1 MALTRAAA
9 PMALFGKPR
18 IVRLV
23 EVASRAELLR
33 RKRQVRG
40 VALRAA
46 LGAAAA
52 VFGLLL
58 VAWLHAAAW
67 SALAG
72 PFGPVRG
79 AFAVAALDLVLLGV
93 LGWLAVWRRE
103 DPAADEA
110 ISVRNAALRGAQM
123 EVQTLGG
130 LLRAPG
136 DGAADVRHRR
146 VRVYPSS

>member
-1 MALTRAAA
+1 
-9 PMALFGKPR
+9 MALFGKPR
-18 IVRLV
+18 LLRLV

-58 VAWLHAAAW
+58 LAWLHAAAW
-67 SALAG
+67 SALAR
-72 PFGPVRG
+72 PLG
-79 AFAVAALDLVLLGV
+79 AAGGGFAVAALDLLLLLV
-93 LGWLAVWRRE
+93 LGWLAARRRT

-110 ISVRNAALRGAQM
+110 ISVRNTALQGAQA
-123 EVQTLGG
+123 ELRTLGG
-130 LLRAPG
+130 LLRPPG
-136 DGAADVRHRR
+136 DDPAEARSRR
-146 VRVYPSS
+146 VRVYPS